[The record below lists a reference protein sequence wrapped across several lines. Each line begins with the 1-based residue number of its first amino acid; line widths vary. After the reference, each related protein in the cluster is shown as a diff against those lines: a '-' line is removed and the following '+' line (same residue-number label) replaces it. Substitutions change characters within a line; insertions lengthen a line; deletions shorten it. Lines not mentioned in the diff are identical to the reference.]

1 MFGRYVLT
9 IDDDDTIP
17 ASPAP
22 DTDKVYRRF
31 LLSQT
36 RNLRFQGKKGKRKR
50 LAAPMEVKKKK
61 EKGEKKRNGS
71 GGDDD
76 EMALDPS
83 FQLDLDMQE
92 DDFPRKSWIP
102 LP

>member
-1 MFGRYVLT
+1 
-9 IDDDDTIP
+9 
-17 ASPAP
+17 
-22 DTDKVYRRF
+22 
-31 LLSQT
+31 
-36 RNLRFQGKKGKRKR
+36 
-50 LAAPMEVKKKK
+50 MEVKKKK